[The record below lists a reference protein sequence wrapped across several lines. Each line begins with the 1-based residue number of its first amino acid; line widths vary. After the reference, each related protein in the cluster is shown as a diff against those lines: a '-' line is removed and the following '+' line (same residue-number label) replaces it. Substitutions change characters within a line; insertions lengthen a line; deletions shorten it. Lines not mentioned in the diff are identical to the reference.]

1 MNKFNDVY
9 NKIKLDINPRMFFEG
24 IKTKEN
30 PYKKEVKFELSD
42 FDNFY
47 SDIYIIKN
55 CKFKNILS
63 DVNVII
69 ETLEE
74 VNFHQ
79 PVLDLFLNAKFGQQI
94 MPEHVLSKLNKN
106 WIFYESYKK
115 ESLKDRIPIYVF
127 QFDFND
133 DDKIFSMFCYLYN
146 HFRKED
152 KNKIVSEF
160 KLHCMNCKGFVKNL
174 ENAIIFCLN
183 KPCNKQ
189 TISHELCHYFQE
201 IIHVIKNKENL
212 NIDSGIQELQLSKND
227 LQYLLN
233 EKEFYPHV
241 YVDMIKDFKKF
252 YFIYY
257 KDKDIDTNKYIDLL
271 FSNVEKYKEN
281 IMYSDFCFNYLK
293 CMDDSTS
300 LQMLAAL
307 KYLNYHYNEVK
318 SKMIDEL
325 KENMK

>member
-1 MNKFNDVY
+1 MK
-9 NKIKLDINPRMFFEG
+9 KLDINLRMFFEG

-63 DVNVII
+63 DVNVIV

-79 PVLDLFLNAKFGQQI
+79 PVLGLFLNAKFGQQI

-152 KNKIVSEF
+152 KN
-160 KLHCMNCKGFVKNL
+160 
-174 ENAIIFCLN
+174 
-183 KPCNKQ
+183 
-189 TISHELCHYFQE
+189 
-201 IIHVIKNKENL
+201 
-212 NIDSGIQELQLSKND
+212 
-227 LQYLLN
+227 
-233 EKEFYPHV
+233 
-241 YVDMIKDFKKF
+241 
-252 YFIYY
+252 
-257 KDKDIDTNKYIDLL
+257 DT
-271 FSNVEKYKEN
+271 
-281 IMYSDFCFNYLK
+281 
-293 CMDDSTS
+293 
-300 LQMLAAL
+300 
-307 KYLNYHYNEVK
+307 
-318 SKMIDEL
+318 
-325 KENMK
+325 